1 VCSDGS
7 TVVLAEDEI
16 VRLCDA
22 LWLRSSTPG
31 AVAIIGMLDH
41 ERRHA
46 AADRNE
52 IRLNDR
58 ETAIFLGAQ
67 GTVDTPE
74 RVEPSD
80 AAPARRA

>member
-1 VCSDGS
+1 MFSDGS
-7 TVVLAEDEI
+7 TVVLADDEV

-31 AVAIIGMLDH
+31 AVAIVGMLEH
-41 ERRHA
+41 ERRRSA
-46 AADRNE
+46 AGRNE

-58 ETAIFLGAQ
+58 ETAIFLEEGA
-67 GTVDTPE
+67 VDTPE

-80 AAPARRA
+80 AAP